1 MKQRLLSKLLICC
14 LLIFSIFTAE
24 AQNVETKIQSVTVY
38 RKGAM
43 VERTG
48 KINLKKGSNTLYLNN
63 LSTELD
69 PNTLRIGINNK
80 SAKIL
85 SVKHEIVVV
94 NNDLAQAK
102 NTAADKRIAL
112 LKDSLSYLLS
122 QYSVLDQEEELIK
135 TNRNIG
141 GQQNGV
147 STAELTAMS
156 NFYKKELTEIST
168 KKIAIKKSIQNHRN
182 EILKLLQD
190 KENGQKNLQRKD
202 SRVKL
207 VIESDNAIS
216 SVPVSMSYL
225 IFSASWVPFYEV
237 RIDQVDQPLD
247 LVYGAH
253 IKQSSTEDW
262 NAVNL
267 TVSTGDP
274 SIGNTAPEF
283 ASIFLPPDR
292 QYTPPKR
299 WVPPS
304 SNLVYGIVTD
314 AETKEPL
321 IGVTVVETG
330 TKNGT
335 ISDIDGLFQL
345 NMQDIRNK
353 LTFSYI
359 GYITQTIQ
367 PSEDMQVNMDIDDR
381 TVEAVVVVGYGVKS
395 GISDPFAAPEGL
407 SPLFSKESREE
418 RNNNK
423 EEIKYREPE
432 KKIPLQLDETQ
443 TSTEFKIDVPYTIPA
458 DDKVYDVSML
468 TYHIDA
474 DYRYRSQPRRS
485 DNVFLLA
492 DLTNFSQYPLLKG
505 SAYVYLDNAYQG
517 ECEIAP
523 DFAAD
528 TLSIT
533 VGRDKNIAINRQA
546 VKEFTSK
553 KFIGSTIRVT
563 KCYEITIKNN
573 KRSAV
578 NVEVVDQYPLPKYSD
593 IKVELTDNGGAQVDA
608 EKGKLTWMLKLDP
621 QEKKV
626 LRFSYEV
633 KYPKSYNFA
642 VE

>member
-1 MKQRLLSKLLICC
+1 MKQRQFLKLLIIGV
-14 LLIFSIFTAE
+14 LVSSFINAS

-43 VERTG
+43 VERSG
-48 KINLKKGSNTLYLNN
+48 KIDLKKGSNTLYLNN

-80 SAKIL
+80 NAKIL

-94 NNDLAQAK
+94 NNNLAQAK
-102 NTAADKRIAL
+102 NSAADKRIAL
-112 LKDSLSYLLS
+112 LKDSLTYYNAQL
-122 QYSVLDQEEELIK
+122 SVLNQEEELIT

-147 STAELTAMS
+147 SPAALKAMTD
-156 NFYKKELTEIST
+156 FYKKELTEIET
-168 KKIAIKKSIQNHRN
+168 KRIIINKKIQYSKN
-182 EILKLLQD
+182 ETLRLLQE
-190 KENGQKNLQRKD
+190 KHNRQKNLQRKD

-207 VIESDNAIS
+207 IIESDNALS
-216 SVPVSMSYL
+216 SVPVSLSY
-225 IFSASWVPFYEV
+225 IVFSASWEPFYEV
-237 RIDQVDQPLD
+237 RVDKTDRPLD

-253 IKQSSTEDW
+253 IRQSSTEDW
-262 NAVNL
+262 NAVKL

-274 SIGNTAPEF
+274 SIGNAAPEF
-283 ASIFLPPDR
+283 DPMYLPPVR
-292 QYTPPKR
+292 KSSNNKPWTPPT
-299 WVPPS
+299 

-314 AETKEPL
+314 KNTKEPL
-321 IGVTVVETG
+321 VGVTLVETG
-330 TKNGT
+330 TTNGT
-335 ISDIDGLFQL
+335 ITDIDGKFQL
-345 NMQDIRNK
+345 EMQNTRNT

-359 GYITQTIQ
+359 GYFTIDVK
-367 PSEDMQVNMDIDDR
+367 PSEDMQVSLEEDVASLD
-381 TVEAVVVVGYGVKS
+381 EVVVIGYGTQRKSDIVSEIVSIDPSPREVKY
-395 GISDPFAAPEGL
+395 
-407 SPLFSKESREE
+407 
-418 RNNNK
+418 N
-423 EEIKYREPE
+423 EPE
-432 KKIPLQLDETQ
+432 KNIPLELTDTQ
-443 TSTEFKIDVPYTIPA
+443 ISTEFKIDLPYTIPS
-458 DDKVYDVSML
+458 DDKVYDVLML

-474 DYRYRSQPRRS
+474 NYRCISFPRQS
-485 DNVFLLA
+485 TDAYLLA
-492 DLTNFSQYPLLKG
+492 DLTNFSQYPILKG

-533 VGRDKNIAINRQA
+533 IGRDKDIAINRQA

-553 KFIGSTIRVT
+553 KFIGSTIKVT

-573 KRSAV
+573 KRSAE

-593 IKVELTDNGGAQVDA
+593 IKVELTDNGGAKVDT
-608 EKGKLTWMLKLDP
+608 EKGKLTWMLKLEP

>member
-1 MKQRLLSKLLICC
+1 MKYIFSAKLLTICM
-14 LLIFSIFTAE
+14 LMVLYITAE

-48 KINLKKGSNTLYLNN
+48 TINLKKGSNTLYLNN

-69 PNTLRIGINNK
+69 PNTLRIGINDKN
-80 SAKIL
+80 AKIL

-94 NNDLAQAK
+94 NNETAQAK
-102 NTAADKRIAL
+102 NSNADKRIAM
-112 LKDSLSYLLS
+112 LKDSLAYYNAQLK
-122 QYSVLDQEEELIK
+122 VLNQEEELIT

-147 STAELTAMS
+147 SPAALKAMTD
-156 NFYKKELTEIST
+156 FYKKELTEIET
-168 KKIAIKKSIQNHRN
+168 KRIIINKKIQNSKN
-182 EILKLLQD
+182 ETLCLLQE
-190 KENGQKNLQRKD
+190 KHNRQKNLQRKD

-207 VIESDNAIS
+207 IIESDNALS
-216 SVPVSMSYL
+216 SVPVSLSYI
-225 IFSASWVPFYEV
+225 IFSASWEPFYEV
-237 RIDQVDQPLD
+237 RVDKTDRPLD
-247 LVYGAH
+247 LVYCAH
-253 IKQSSTEDW
+253 IRQSSTEDW
-262 NAVNL
+262 NAVKL

-274 SIGNTAPEF
+274 SIGNAAPDF
-283 ASIFLPPDR
+283 APMYLPPVR
-292 QYTPPKR
+292 KTNNNKPWTPPT
-299 WVPPS
+299 

-314 AETKEPL
+314 KNTKEPL
-321 IGVTVVETG
+321 VGVTVMETG
-330 TKNGT
+330 TSNGT
-335 ISDIDGLFQL
+335 LTDIDGKFQL
-345 NMQDIRNK
+345 EMQNTHNK

-359 GYITQTIQ
+359 GYFTIDVK
-367 PSEDMQVNMDIDDR
+367 PSEDMQVSLDEDVASLN
-381 TVEAVVVVGYGVKS
+381 EVVVVGYGTQRKSDIVGNIVSIDSAPREVKY
-395 GISDPFAAPEGL
+395 
-407 SPLFSKESREE
+407 
-418 RNNNK
+418 N
-423 EEIKYREPE
+423 EPD
-432 KKIPLQLDETQ
+432 KNIPLELTDTQ
-443 TSTEFKIDVPYTIPA
+443 TSTEFKIDLPYTIPS

-474 DYRYRSQPRRS
+474 DYRCISFPRQS
-485 DNVFLLA
+485 TDAYLLA
-492 DLTNFSQYPLLKG
+492 NLTNFSQYPLLKG

-517 ECEIAP
+517 ECEISP

-528 TLSIT
+528 TLSISI
-533 VGRDKNIAINRQA
+533 GRDKDIAINHQA

-553 KFIGSTIRVT
+553 KFIGSTVKVT

-593 IKVELTDNGGAQVDA
+593 IKVELTDNGGAQVDT
-608 EKGKLTWMLKLDP
+608 EKGKLSWMLKLDP

-633 KYPKSYNFA
+633 KYPKSYNFS

>member
-1 MKQRLLSKLLICC
+1 MKQLLSYKLLIVC
-14 LLIFSIFTAE
+14 LLMFSFFTAE
-24 AQNVETKIQSVTVY
+24 AQNVETNIQSVTVY

-48 KINLKKGSNTLYLNN
+48 TINLKKGSNTLYLNN

-80 SAKIL
+80 NAKIL

-94 NNDLAQAK
+94 NNNLAQAK
-102 NTAADKRIAL
+102 NSAADKRIAL
-112 LKDSLSYLLS
+112 LKDSLTYYNAQL
-122 QYSVLDQEEELIK
+122 SVLNQEEELIT

-147 STAELTAMS
+147 SPAALKAMTD
-156 NFYKKELTEIST
+156 FYKKELTEIET
-168 KKIAIKKSIQNHRN
+168 KRIIINKKIQNSKN
-182 EILKLLQD
+182 ETLRLLQE
-190 KENGQKNLQRKD
+190 KHNRQKNLQRKD

-207 VIESDNAIS
+207 IIESDNALS
-216 SVPVSMSYL
+216 SVPVSLSYI
-225 IFSASWVPFYEV
+225 IFNASWEPFYEV
-237 RIDQVDQPLD
+237 RVDKTDRPLD

-253 IKQSSTEDW
+253 IRQSSTEDW

-274 SIGNTAPEF
+274 SIGNAAPEF
-283 ASIFLPPDR
+283 DPMYLPPVR
-292 QYTPPKR
+292 KTNNNKPWTPPT
-299 WVPPS
+299 

-314 AETKEPL
+314 KNTKEPL
-321 IGVTVVETG
+321 VGVTLVETG
-330 TKNGT
+330 TTNGT
-335 ISDIDGLFQL
+335 ITDIDGKFQL
-345 NMQDIRNK
+345 EMQNTRNT

-359 GYITQTIQ
+359 GYFTIDVK
-367 PSEDMQVNMDIDDR
+367 PSEDMQVSLEEDVASLD
-381 TVEAVVVVGYGVKS
+381 EVVVVGYGTQRKSDIVSEIVSIDPSPREVKY
-395 GISDPFAAPEGL
+395 
-407 SPLFSKESREE
+407 
-418 RNNNK
+418 N
-423 EEIKYREPE
+423 EPE
-432 KKIPLQLDETQ
+432 KNIPLELTDTQ
-443 TSTEFKIDVPYTIPA
+443 ISTEFKIDLPYTIPS
-458 DDKVYDVSML
+458 DDKVYDVLML

-474 DYRYRSQPRRS
+474 NYRCISFPRQS
-485 DNVFLLA
+485 TDAYLLA
-492 DLTNFSQYPLLKG
+492 DLTNFSQYPILKG

-533 VGRDKNIAINRQA
+533 IGRDKDIAINRQA

-553 KFIGSTIRVT
+553 KFIGSTIKVT

-573 KRSAV
+573 KRSAE

-593 IKVELTDNGGAQVDA
+593 IKVELTDNGGAKVDT
-608 EKGKLTWMLKLDP
+608 EKGKLSWMLKLEP

>member
-1 MKQRLLSKLLICC
+1 MKQLLSYKLLIVC
-14 LLIFSIFTAE
+14 LLMFSFFTAE
-24 AQNVETKIQSVTVY
+24 AQNVETNIQSVTVY

-48 KINLKKGSNTLYLNN
+48 TINLKKGSNTLYLNN

-80 SAKIL
+80 NAKIL

-94 NNDLAQAK
+94 NNNLAQAK
-102 NTAADKRIAL
+102 NSAADKRIAL
-112 LKDSLSYLLS
+112 LKDSLTYYNAQL
-122 QYSVLDQEEELIK
+122 SVLNQEEELIT

-147 STAELTAMS
+147 SPAALKAMTD
-156 NFYKKELTEIST
+156 FYKKELTEIET
-168 KKIAIKKSIQNHRN
+168 KRIIINKKIQYSKN
-182 EILKLLQD
+182 ETLRLLQE
-190 KENGQKNLQRKD
+190 KHNRQKNLQRKD

-207 VIESDNAIS
+207 IIESDNALS
-216 SVPVSMSYL
+216 SVPVSLSYI
-225 IFSASWVPFYEV
+225 IFNASWEPFYEV
-237 RIDQVDQPLD
+237 RVDKTDRPLD

-253 IKQSSTEDW
+253 IRQSSTEDW

-274 SIGNTAPEF
+274 SIGNAAPEF
-283 ASIFLPPDR
+283 DPMYLPPVR
-292 QYTPPKR
+292 KINNNKPWTPPT
-299 WVPPS
+299 

-314 AETKEPL
+314 KNTKEPL
-321 IGVTVVETG
+321 VGVTLVETG
-330 TKNGT
+330 TTNGT
-335 ISDIDGLFQL
+335 ITDIDGKFQL
-345 NMQDIRNK
+345 EMQNTRHT

-359 GYITQTIQ
+359 GYFTIDIK
-367 PSEDMQVNMDIDDR
+367 PSEDMQVSLEEDVASLD
-381 TVEAVVVVGYGVKS
+381 EVVVVGYGTQRKSDIVSEIVSIDPSPREVKY
-395 GISDPFAAPEGL
+395 
-407 SPLFSKESREE
+407 
-418 RNNNK
+418 N
-423 EEIKYREPE
+423 EPE
-432 KKIPLQLDETQ
+432 KNIPLELTDTQ
-443 TSTEFKIDVPYTIPA
+443 TSTEFKIDLPYTIPS
-458 DDKVYDVSML
+458 DDKVYDVLML

-474 DYRYRSQPRRS
+474 NYRCISFPRQS
-485 DNVFLLA
+485 TDAYLLA
-492 DLTNFSQYPLLKG
+492 DLTNFSQYPILKG

-533 VGRDKNIAINRQA
+533 IGRDKDIAINRQA

-553 KFIGSTIRVT
+553 KFIGSTIKVT

-573 KRSAV
+573 KRSAE

-593 IKVELTDNGGAQVDA
+593 IKVELTDNGGAKVDT
-608 EKGKLTWMLKLDP
+608 EKGKLSWMLKLEP

>member
-48 KINLKKGSNTLYLNN
+48 KIDLKKGSNTLYLNN

-112 LKDSLSYLLS
+112 LKDSLTYYNAQL
-122 QYSVLDQEEELIK
+122 SVLNQEEELIT

-147 STAELTAMS
+147 SLAALKAMTD
-156 NFYKKELTEIST
+156 FYKKELTEIET
-168 KKIAIKKSIQNHRN
+168 KRIIINKKIQNSKN
-182 EILKLLQD
+182 ETLRLLQE
-190 KENGQKNLQRKD
+190 KHNRQKNLQRKD

-207 VIESDNAIS
+207 IIESDNALS
-216 SVPVSMSYL
+216 SVPVSLSYI
-225 IFSASWVPFYEV
+225 IFSASWEPFYEV
-237 RIDQVDQPLD
+237 RVDKTDRPLD

-253 IKQSSTEDW
+253 IRQSSTEDW

-274 SIGNTAPEF
+274 SIGNAAPDF
-283 ASIFLPPDR
+283 DPMYLPPVR
-292 QYTPPKR
+292 KSSNNKPWTPPT
-299 WVPPS
+299 

-314 AETKEPL
+314 KNTKEPL
-321 IGVTVVETG
+321 VGVTVIETG
-330 TKNGT
+330 TSNGT
-335 ISDIDGLFQL
+335 ITDIDGKFQL
-345 NMQDIRNK
+345 EMQNTRNT

-359 GYITQTIQ
+359 GYFTIDVK
-367 PSEDMQVNMDIDDR
+367 PSEDMQVSLEEDR
-381 TVEAVVVVGYGVKS
+381 ASLDEVVVIGYGTQRKSDIVSEIVSIDPSPREVKY
-395 GISDPFAAPEGL
+395 
-407 SPLFSKESREE
+407 
-418 RNNNK
+418 N
-423 EEIKYREPE
+423 EPE
-432 KKIPLQLDETQ
+432 KNIPLELTDTQ
-443 TSTEFKIDVPYTIPA
+443 TSTEFKIDLPYTIPS
-458 DDKVYDVSML
+458 DDKVYDVLML

-474 DYRYRSQPRRS
+474 NYRCISFPRQS
-485 DNVFLLA
+485 TDAYLLA
-492 DLTNFSQYPLLKG
+492 DLTNFSQYPILKG

-573 KRSAV
+573 KRAAV